1 MDIERLREFVQF
13 SRTMNF
19 TTAARELHMS
29 QPNLSK
35 HIRDME
41 RDAGVTLVKR
51 GGVSG
56 QTALT
61 VAGARFLDYARRAVA
76 EYDSAIEECRQIEAA
91 EPPVKLQDL
100 RHVINAVSQLR
111 TQLKDAGCAT
121 GNFSYVPVTGPVLDA
136 LDDGTVDF
144 AFSFQPFADAPG
156 LRGTSWEEEYGAIPL
171 RPEPL
176 RAVVSAESA
185 LAGREA
191 ISLAELEQA
200 RVLRGDSAFFEQVS
214 DAIAAV
220 FASRGCRLS
229 FSAFSDRPLSGGAY
243 PMDAQHVNLCTE
255 RFIQYYSDL
264 DAEDFSVV
272 GIEDFQPTIYPFLL
286 YRRDNES
293 PAVQRIVGV
302 LEASRAH
309 D

>member
-1 MDIERLREFVQF
+1 MDIERMRELVLF

-41 RDAGVTLVKR
+41 REAGVTLVRR

-56 QTALT
+56 QTVLT
-61 VAGARFLDYARRAVA
+61 EAGARFLDYARRTVA
-76 EYDSAIEECRQIEAA
+76 DYDGAIEECRQIEAA

-111 TQLKDAGCAT
+111 ARLKEADCAT

-136 LDDGTVDF
+136 LDSGTVDF
-144 AFSFQPFADAPG
+144 AFSFQPFEDAPG
-156 LRGTSWEEEYGAIPL
+156 LRGSPWEKEYGAIAL
-171 RPEPL
+171 RPESL
-176 RAVVSAESA
+176 RAMVSADSP
-185 LAGREA
+185 LAGRGS
-191 ISLAELEQA
+191 ISLTEIEQA
-200 RVLRGDSAFFEQVS
+200 RVLRGDSAFFEQMS
-214 DAIAAV
+214 DALAAL
-220 FASRGCRLS
+220 FAAQGCRLS
-229 FSAFSDRPLSGGAY
+229 FVAFSDRPLSGGAY

-255 RFIQYYSDL
+255 HFVQYYRDL
-264 DAEDFSVV
+264 DAEDFTVLD
-272 GIEDFQPTIYPFLL
+272 IEGFQPVFYPFLL

-293 PAVQRIVGV
+293 PVVHRIVDAWGN
-302 LEASRAH
+302 